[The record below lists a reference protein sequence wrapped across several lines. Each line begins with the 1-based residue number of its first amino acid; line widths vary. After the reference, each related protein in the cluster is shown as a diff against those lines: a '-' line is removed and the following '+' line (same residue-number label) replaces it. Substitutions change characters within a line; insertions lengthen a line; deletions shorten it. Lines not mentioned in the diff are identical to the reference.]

1 MSVILVIP
9 YIIIT
14 IINQLLLSTE
24 IASRPV
30 LIAKVL
36 HLQSV
41 LIFFIFH
48 SCSLLKDY
56 VEVSSKLNVTTKD

>member
-1 MSVILVIP
+1 MIVIIP
-9 YIIIT
+9 NIIIM
-14 IINQLLLSTE
+14 QWLLSSTKA
-24 IASRPV
+24 ASRPV